1 MNNDVDDKLLAKYVA
16 GECSERERALVQRW
30 MAQDAAASDRVAR
43 LQRIWDAAE
52 TPSSQWDAEAA
63 WAQLSERVREED
75 ETSPAVPADHPQDRP
90 AKPSH
95 RRQRAARSDRRHS
108 GPRMVLRTAA
118 VVAVVVVGVLVAMLF
133 VGPTPF
139 GSEAKVFTAKKGQQ
153 ATVRLTDGTKVELNA
168 DSRLIILAG
177 FKSGRREVRLEG
189 EAYFDVARDT
199 TRPFVVR
206 ARETTV
212 QVLSTA
218 FDVQAYAGEQ
228 ETHVAVAEGSV
239 AMRTGDA
246 QEGDTTVVLRPRFL
260 ATVSEQGLEAV
271 REDVDLSRKL
281 AWTKGRIVFDDTP
294 FDKVVRKLERR
305 YDVQVETALPARA
318 VVGLNA
324 AFENAPLDEVLHDI
338 AAALGLEYRRNGR
351 RVTFYR
357 EKPAPSPSL
366 GGAAGRSD

>member
-95 RRQRAARSDRRHS
+95 RRQRTARSDRRHS

-118 VVAVVVVGVLVAMLF
+118 VVAVVIVGVLVAMLF

-168 DSRLIILAG
+168 DSRITILAG

-212 QVLSTA
+212 QVLGTA
-218 FDVQAYAGEQ
+218 FDVQAYAEEQ

-281 AWTKGRIVFDDTP
+281 AWTEGRLVFDDTP
-294 FDKVVRKLERR
+294 FDKVARKLERR

-338 AAALGLEYRRNGR
+338 AAALGLKYRRDGR

-357 EKPAPSPSL
+357 EKPPPSPSL
-366 GGAAGRSD
+366 GVAAGRSD

>member
-1 MNNDVDDKLLAKYVA
+1 MNNDVNDKLLAKYVA
-16 GECSERERALVQRW
+16 GECSERERALVQRS
-30 MAQDAAASDRVAR
+30 MAQDTAASDRVAR

-52 TPSSQWDAEAA
+52 TPSSQWDTEAA

-90 AKPSH
+90 AKSSH
-95 RRQRAARSDRRHS
+95 QRTARSDRRHS

-118 VVAVVVVGVLVAMLF
+118 VVAVVVVGVLVARLF
-133 VGPTPF
+133 VEPTPF
-139 GSEAKVFTAKKGQQ
+139 GAEAKVFTAKKGQQ
-153 ATVRLTDGTKVELNA
+153 ATVRLTDGTKVKLNA
-168 DSRLIILAG
+168 DSRITIPAE

-212 QVLSTA
+212 QVLGTA

-281 AWTKGRIVFDDTP
+281 AWTEGRLVFDDTP
-294 FDKVVRKLERR
+294 FDKVARKLERR
-305 YDVQVETALPARA
+305 YDVQV
-318 VVGLNA
+318 
-324 AFENAPLDEVLHDI
+324 
-338 AAALGLEYRRNGR
+338 
-351 RVTFYR
+351 
-357 EKPAPSPSL
+357 
-366 GGAAGRSD
+366 